1 MKCRI
6 VVAYTARHIGT
17 EATAQAR
24 LSLEQQR
31 QKLLAEIRSFNN
43 DAKKFLPPVVFT
55 GAHLDNS
62 GAELGEEWDALEG
75 FSTTDTITDNCYKQ
89 TILHSAILLT

>member
-1 MKCRI
+1 MLTRQFRI
-6 VVAYTARHIGT
+6 IVAYTARRTGL

-31 QKLLAEIRSFNN
+31 QKLLADIRSFND
-43 DAKKFLPPVVFT
+43 DAKRFLPPETFN

-62 GAELGEEWDALEG
+62 VAQLGEEWDALEN
-75 FSTTDTITDNCYKQ
+75 FTTSDTVPGADPT
-89 TILHSAILLT
+89 LAEH